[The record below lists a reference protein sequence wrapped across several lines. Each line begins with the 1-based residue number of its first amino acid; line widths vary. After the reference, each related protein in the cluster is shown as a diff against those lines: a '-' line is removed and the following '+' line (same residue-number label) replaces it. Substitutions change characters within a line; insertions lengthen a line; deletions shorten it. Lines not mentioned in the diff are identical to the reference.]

1 MSRPASTGSL
11 ADALNELKRSS
22 GYSYQQIGDRA
33 HLGRSTV
40 HRYCSG
46 QSVPASF
53 GTVELIAKVCGAD
66 RDALS
71 ELYRLWEQANGAVEP
86 GPAPEPETAAEATP
100 EPGPDQD
107 PAPTRAPKPR
117 RWWLIAAAAA
127 VVAIV
132 AGYTYLPENVNRT
145 EIPARSDIVA
155 PNWTRNPGGISPGFV
170 GVTINS
176 ATGAMPTFP
185 VGSVRLWDSKTRW
198 QVLEPERGRYDWTVL
213 DRHLD
218 GAAAAGLPVVYVFGG
233 APGWSAPNGRPT
245 PYGDGSRTSP
255 PDDLADW
262 ERFVRALVTHADGR
276 IESYELWDI
285 GTPPF
290 FDGSVETLV
299 AMTRIASEVI
309 RELAPGANVVC
320 PGFTGLWEP
329 ENQLVMQRFAEQG
342 GYSHCGYAAVK
353 LYPRNASDPPETM
366 MELTRQIDQT
376 LARAL
381 TGPKLWATGWG
392 TEVTQQARVEPELAA
407 DYAVRSYLVS
417 LWRWYDRFYFYS
429 WGGDRMP
436 IVLQTHGFQP
446 TKAGHFVG
454 ELTRWLAEAKIN
466 SCGHGPEADLP
477 DNVWQCRFTRHG
489 KPFVIRWTHE
499 GTARM
504 TPDPGTTL
512 IRRLD
517 GTSTPVD
524 PREPME
530 ITGRPILLE
539 MA

>member
-1 MSRPASTGSL
+1 MSRPAGTGTL

-22 GYSYQQIGDRA
+22 GYSYQQIGHRA

-71 ELYRLWEQANGAVEP
+71 ELYRLWEQANGAAEP
-86 GPAPEPETAAEATP
+86 EPADEPEAAVDATPAP
-100 EPGPDQD
+100 
-107 PAPTRAPKPR
+107 APKRR
-117 RWWLIAAAAA
+117 RWWLVAAA
-127 VVAIV
+127 VAVIAI
-132 AGYTYLPENVNRT
+132 AGAYAYLPEDVNRT
-145 EIPARSDIVA
+145 EIPAQRDISA
-155 PNWTRNPGGISPGFV
+155 PNWTYNPGSVSPGFV

-198 QVLEPERGRYDWTVL
+198 QVLEPERGRFDWTIL

-218 GAAAAGLPVVYVFGG
+218 GAGAAGLPVVYVFGG
-233 APGWSAPNGRPT
+233 APGWAAPNGRRT
-245 PYGDGSRTSP
+245 PYTDGSRTSP

-290 FDGSVETLV
+290 FDGPVETLV
-299 AMTRIASEVI
+299 AMTRIAADVI
-309 RELAPGANVVC
+309 RELDPDANVVC

-329 ENQLVMQRFAEQG
+329 GNQLVMQRFAELG
-342 GYSHCGYAAVK
+342 GYSHCDYAAVK

-381 TGPKLWATGWG
+381 IGPKLWATGWG
-392 TEVTQQARVEPELAA
+392 TEVTQQERVEPELAA

-429 WGGDRMP
+429 WGGDRVP
-436 IVLQTHGFQP
+436 IVLQTNGFQP
-446 TKAGHFVG
+446 TKAGRFVG
-454 ELTRWLAEAKIN
+454 ELTRWLTDAKID
-466 SCGHGPEADLP
+466 SCGHGPEAGLP
-477 DNVWQCRFTRHG
+477 DNVWQCRFTRQG

-504 TPDPGTTL
+504 TPGPGTTL
-512 IRRLD
+512 VRRLD
-517 GTSTPVD
+517 GTSAPVD

-530 ITGRPILLE
+530 ITGRPVLL
-539 MA
+539 A

>member
-1 MSRPASTGSL
+1 MSRPAGTGTL
-11 ADALNELKRSS
+11 ADALNDLKRSS

-71 ELYRLWEQANGAVEP
+71 ELYRLWEQANGAVED
-86 GPAPEPETAAEATP
+86 GPAAEPVPAAQAAPEPPPDETSE
-100 EPGPDQD
+100 Q
-107 PAPTRAPKPR
+107 APKRR
-117 RWWLIAAAAA
+117 RWWLIAAAVAVIA
-127 VVAIV
+127 VVGAY
-132 AGYTYLPENVNRT
+132 AYLPENISRT
-145 EIPARSDIVA
+145 EIPARRDIAA
-155 PNWTRNPGGISPGFV
+155 PNWTFNPGSVSPGFV

-176 ATGAMPTFP
+176 ATGAMPAFP

-218 GAAAAGLPVVYVFGG
+218 GAGAAGLPVVYVFGG
-233 APGWSAPNGRPT
+233 VPGWAAPNGERT
-245 PYGDGSRTSP
+245 PYTDGSRTSP

-285 GTPPF
+285 GTPPY

-299 AMTRIASEVI
+299 EMTRIASEVI
-309 RELAPGANVVC
+309 RELAPDANVVC

-342 GYSHCGYAAVK
+342 GYGHCDYAGVK
-353 LYPRNASDPPETM
+353 LNPRNASDPPETM
-366 MELTRQIDQT
+366 MELTAEIDRT
-376 LARAL
+376 LARARL
-381 TGPKLWATGWG
+381 GPRLWATGWG
-392 TEVTQQARVEPELAA
+392 GEVTQQKRVEPELAA
-407 DYAVRSYLVS
+407 DYAVRAYLVS

-429 WGGDRMP
+429 WGGDRVP
-436 IVLQTHGFQP
+436 IVLQTNGFQP
-446 TKAGHFVG
+446 TKAGLFVG
-454 ELTRWLAEAKIN
+454 ELTGWLADSKID
-466 SCGHGPEADLP
+466 SCGHGGEAGLP
-477 DNVWQCRFTRHG
+477 DNVWQCHFLRQG
-489 KPFVIRWTHE
+489 KPFLIRWTHE

-504 TPDPGTTL
+504 TPDPGTTVV
-512 IRRLD
+512 RRLD
-517 GTSTPVD
+517 GTSEPVD
-524 PREPME
+524 PREPLE
-530 ITGRPILLE
+530 ITGRPVLLE